1 MHAICAISTAY
12 GVGGIAVIRV
22 SGEGSIAIVDGLFRG
37 RVSLADAKGGTV
49 HFGRIERNGEVLDE
63 VLCSVFRAP
72 HSFTGEDT
80 VEIACHGSLYIQ
92 QELLRWLIDAGC
104 KAAEPGEFT
113 RRAFLNGKMDLTQ
126 AEAVADLIAAQSK
139 AEKDLALSQLR
150 GSVSTELAALRERL
164 LHITSLVE
172 LELDF
177 ADHEELEFADRTELQ
192 TLADEIEQK
201 LAALMHSF
209 RTGNAIR
216 NGISVAII
224 GAPNVGKS
232 TLLNA
237 LLGEQRAIVSDIQ
250 GTTRDT
256 IEDTLVIDGILFRLI
271 DTAGIRE
278 TNDVIERMGVERSR
292 QAMEKAQII
301 ISVQDATRPGEVI
314 PATCP
319 RPARDLTVLSVL
331 NKVDLCSVSEQSE
344 RSVLWQ
350 RSGLIPL
357 SAKNGDIEPLR
368 RELVRVAKEMLPTS
382 AVMLSNARHYE
393 AITRAHEAILR
404 VRQGLQDG
412 LSGELLSMDL
422 QDCLAALGE
431 VTGQITNTEVLALNS
446 KSMDLSTRLIP
457 ALRAHELDIR
467 TIITSRLE
475 RGKVDLAI
483 CEQNSLLTGEG
494 QSGASPI
501 NWAAAKTYAQQYGE
515 QFGEP
520 VPAEVMAA
528 ILRFPDVTKAVED
541 DSEMTDEEW
550 KDIQSLLNRAI
561 DAFIA
566 FRTQEGAALQ
576 AMFTEKLDG
585 IADLLAQ
592 VEPFEKGRVAK
603 IKERLEAN
611 LAQLSAETQAQTDRN
626 RLEQEMIYYLE
637 KLDIT
642 EEKVRLTNHIKYFR
656 ETMGGEGAGVGKKL
670 GFIAQEMGREINTL
684 GSKSNQSEMQ
694 IIVVKMKD
702 VLEQIKEQVL
712 NVL

>member
-1 MHAICAISTAY
+1 MSMSTICAISSPY
-12 GVGGIAVIRV
+12 GMGGVALIRV
-22 SGEGSIAIVDGLFRG
+22 SGPQAVPVVDSLFHANH
-37 RVSLADAKGGTV
+37 SLAEAKPNSI
-49 HFGRIERNGEVLDE
+49 HFGRIQRASDILDE

-92 QELLRWLIDAGC
+92 QTLLEWLIDAGC

-113 RRAFLNGKMDLTQ
+113 RRAFLNGKMDLTR

-164 LHITSLVE
+164 LHFTSLVE

-201 LAALMHSF
+201 LAALMRSF
-209 RTGNAIR
+209 ATGNAIR

-278 TNDVIERMGVERSR
+278 TNDVIEQMGVERSR

-301 ISVQDATRPGEVI
+301 ISVLDATRPGEVI

-319 RPARDLTVLSVL
+319 RPARDLSVLSVL

-344 RSVLWQ
+344 RSVLCQ

-393 AITRAHEAILR
+393 AISRAHEAILR
-404 VRQGLQDG
+404 VQQGLRDG

-422 QDCLAALGE
+422 QDCLSALGE
-431 VTGQITNTEVLALNS
+431 VTGQITNQEVLSNIFS
-446 KSMDLSTRLIP
+446 KFCI
-457 ALRAHELDIR
+457 
-467 TIITSRLE
+467 
-475 RGKVDLAI
+475 GK
-483 CEQNSLLTGEG
+483 
-494 QSGASPI
+494 
-501 NWAAAKTYAQQYGE
+501 
-515 QFGEP
+515 
-520 VPAEVMAA
+520 
-528 ILRFPDVTKAVED
+528 
-541 DSEMTDEEW
+541 
-550 KDIQSLLNRAI
+550 
-561 DAFIA
+561 
-566 FRTQEGAALQ
+566 
-576 AMFTEKLDG
+576 
-585 IADLLAQ
+585 
-592 VEPFEKGRVAK
+592 
-603 IKERLEAN
+603 
-611 LAQLSAETQAQTDRN
+611 
-626 RLEQEMIYYLE
+626 
-637 KLDIT
+637 
-642 EEKVRLTNHIKYFR
+642 
-656 ETMGGEGAGVGKKL
+656 
-670 GFIAQEMGREINTL
+670 
-684 GSKSNQSEMQ
+684 
-694 IIVVKMKD
+694 
-702 VLEQIKEQVL
+702 
-712 NVL
+712 

>member
-1 MHAICAISTAY
+1 MSMSTICAISSPY
-12 GVGGIAVIRV
+12 GMGGVALIRV
-22 SGEGSIAIVDGLFRG
+22 SGPQAVPVVDSLFQANH
-37 RVSLADAKGGTV
+37 SLAEAKPNSI
-49 HFGRIERNGEVLDE
+49 HFGRIQRASDILDE

-92 QELLRWLIDAGC
+92 QTLLEWLIDAGC

-113 RRAFLNGKMDLTQ
+113 RRAFLNGKMDLTR

-164 LHITSLVE
+164 LHFTSLVE

-201 LAALMHSF
+201 LAALMRSF
-209 RTGNAIR
+209 ATGNAIR

-278 TNDVIERMGVERSR
+278 TNDVIEQMGVERSR

-301 ISVQDATRPGEVI
+301 IPVLDATRPGEVI

-319 RPARDLTVLSVL
+319 RPARDLSVLSVL

-344 RSVLWQ
+344 RSVLCQ

-393 AITRAHEAILR
+393 AISRAHEAILR
-404 VRQGLQDG
+404 VQQGLRDG

-431 VTGQITNTEVLALNS
+431 VTGQITNTEVLANIFS
-446 KSMDLSTRLIP
+446 KFCI
-457 ALRAHELDIR
+457 
-467 TIITSRLE
+467 
-475 RGKVDLAI
+475 GK
-483 CEQNSLLTGEG
+483 
-494 QSGASPI
+494 
-501 NWAAAKTYAQQYGE
+501 
-515 QFGEP
+515 
-520 VPAEVMAA
+520 
-528 ILRFPDVTKAVED
+528 
-541 DSEMTDEEW
+541 
-550 KDIQSLLNRAI
+550 
-561 DAFIA
+561 
-566 FRTQEGAALQ
+566 
-576 AMFTEKLDG
+576 
-585 IADLLAQ
+585 
-592 VEPFEKGRVAK
+592 
-603 IKERLEAN
+603 
-611 LAQLSAETQAQTDRN
+611 
-626 RLEQEMIYYLE
+626 
-637 KLDIT
+637 
-642 EEKVRLTNHIKYFR
+642 
-656 ETMGGEGAGVGKKL
+656 
-670 GFIAQEMGREINTL
+670 
-684 GSKSNQSEMQ
+684 
-694 IIVVKMKD
+694 
-702 VLEQIKEQVL
+702 
-712 NVL
+712 

>member
-1 MHAICAISTAY
+1 MSMSTICAISSPY
-12 GVGGIAVIRV
+12 GMGGVALIRV
-22 SGEGSIAIVDGLFRG
+22 SGPQAVPVVDSLFQANH
-37 RVSLADAKGGTV
+37 SLAEAKPNSI
-49 HFGRIERNGEVLDE
+49 HFGRIQRASDILDE

-92 QELLRWLIDAGC
+92 QTLLEWLIDAGC

-113 RRAFLNGKMDLTQ
+113 RRAFLNGKMDLTR

-150 GSVSTELAALRERL
+150 GSVSTELEALRERL
-164 LHITSLVE
+164 LHFTSLVE

-201 LAALMHSF
+201 LAALMRSF
-209 RTGNAIR
+209 ATGNAIR

-278 TNDVIERMGVERSR
+278 TNDVIEQMGVERSR

-301 ISVQDATRPGEVI
+301 ISVLDATRPGEVI

-319 RPARDLTVLSVL
+319 RPARDLSVLSVL

-344 RSVLWQ
+344 RSVLCQ

-393 AITRAHEAILR
+393 AISRAHEAILR
-404 VRQGLQDG
+404 VQQGLRDG

-431 VTGQITNTEVLALNS
+431 VTGQITNTEVLANIFS
-446 KSMDLSTRLIP
+446 KFCI
-457 ALRAHELDIR
+457 
-467 TIITSRLE
+467 
-475 RGKVDLAI
+475 GK
-483 CEQNSLLTGEG
+483 
-494 QSGASPI
+494 
-501 NWAAAKTYAQQYGE
+501 
-515 QFGEP
+515 
-520 VPAEVMAA
+520 
-528 ILRFPDVTKAVED
+528 
-541 DSEMTDEEW
+541 
-550 KDIQSLLNRAI
+550 
-561 DAFIA
+561 
-566 FRTQEGAALQ
+566 
-576 AMFTEKLDG
+576 
-585 IADLLAQ
+585 
-592 VEPFEKGRVAK
+592 
-603 IKERLEAN
+603 
-611 LAQLSAETQAQTDRN
+611 
-626 RLEQEMIYYLE
+626 
-637 KLDIT
+637 
-642 EEKVRLTNHIKYFR
+642 
-656 ETMGGEGAGVGKKL
+656 
-670 GFIAQEMGREINTL
+670 
-684 GSKSNQSEMQ
+684 
-694 IIVVKMKD
+694 
-702 VLEQIKEQVL
+702 
-712 NVL
+712 